1 MLIIRYRRKI
11 DMGKDDKPKGD
22 KPKMEDYGSPEGDKG
37 TQGGESEYTGGLRKG
52 DGGQFGEVGDTGV
65 GTDLTMTMEG
75 DVRSGRIKGGQPGE
89 DDVAGPAQY
98 GGEAGNL
105 GNEAGNLGNKGSS
118 ASRTEGMR
126 EGGSSGSGDS
136 DSAHGH
142 FGGDGPNVSE
152 RPAETSR

>member
-1 MLIIRYRRKI
+1 
-11 DMGKDDKPKGD
+11 MGKDKKAKGD
-22 KPKMEDYGSPEGDKG
+22 KPKKMEDYGSPEGGMAAKG
-37 TQGGESEYTGGLRKG
+37 GDSEYSGGLRKG

-98 GGEAGNL
+98 GGD
-105 GNEAGNLGNKGSS
+105 AGNLGNKGSS

-126 EGGSSGSGDS
+126 ADASGGSDGAGTTY
-136 DSAHGH
+136 GH

-152 RPAETSR
+152 RPQDVSNR